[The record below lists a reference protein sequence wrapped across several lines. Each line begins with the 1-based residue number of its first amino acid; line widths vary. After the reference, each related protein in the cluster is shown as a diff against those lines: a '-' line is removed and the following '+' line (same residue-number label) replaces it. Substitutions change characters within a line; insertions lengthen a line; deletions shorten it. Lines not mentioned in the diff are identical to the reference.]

1 MRTKSSLEFSFAGEA
16 TQKTT
21 NSKEVS
27 FISHHISSISS
38 FFLSSHGRFQKQI
51 QMSNKKKKGVRMKY
65 CRRML

>member
-38 FFLSSHGRFQKQI
+38 LSQLAWQISKADTNVKQEEKGG
-51 QMSNKKKKGVRMKY
+51 SNEI
-65 CRRML
+65 L